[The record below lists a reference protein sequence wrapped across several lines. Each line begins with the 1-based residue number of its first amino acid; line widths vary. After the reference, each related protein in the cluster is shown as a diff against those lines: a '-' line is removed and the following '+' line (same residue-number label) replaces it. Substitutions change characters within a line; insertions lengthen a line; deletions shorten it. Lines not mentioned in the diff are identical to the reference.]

1 MSDYSFLKSGFSN
14 TDIEQ
19 EEALSEIDI
28 AALVLLFV
36 ENAMKTASKH
46 TIICKRNVVTKTDVT
61 YGLIY
66 EVFNWLKRPTLI
78 KDFQEI
84 KNEIEADEAAEEEAE
99 YNDSAEEKDNG
110 AEKDDDDDED
120 EDDDDDDSNGDF
132 ENIEDI
138 IVPDEY
144 VDEFERTSIQNDDNK
159 EFLEELYSHYDNWPN
174 WVPQNNIEKSL
185 KSSIDRIITEF

>member
-1 MSDYSFLKSGFSN
+1 MSNYSFMKSGFSN
-14 TDIEQ
+14 TDVEQ
-19 EEALSEIDI
+19 EETLSEIDI
-28 AALVLLFV
+28 VGLVSLFV

-84 KNEIEADEAAEEEAE
+84 KNEIENEAAEEEVE
-99 YNDSAEEKDNG
+99 YNDGAEDKDNG
-110 AEKDDDDDED
+110 AGKDDDED
-120 EDDDDDDSNGDF
+120 EDEADDDSNGDF

-144 VDEFERTSIQNDDNK
+144 VDEFERAIIQNDDNK

-185 KSSIDRIITEF
+185 KSSIDRIINEF

>member
-14 TDIEQ
+14 TDVEQ
-19 EEALSEIDI
+19 QETLSEIDI
-28 AALVLLFV
+28 VALVLLFV

-46 TIICKRNVVTKTDVT
+46 TIICKRNAVTKTDVT

-84 KNEIEADEAAEEEAE
+84 KNEIENEAAEEEAE
-99 YNDSAEEKDNG
+99 YNDGAEDKDNG
-110 AEKDDDDDED
+110 AEKDDDED
-120 EDDDDDDSNGDF
+120 EDDDDSNGDF

-144 VDEFERTSIQNDDNK
+144 VDEFERISIQNDDNK